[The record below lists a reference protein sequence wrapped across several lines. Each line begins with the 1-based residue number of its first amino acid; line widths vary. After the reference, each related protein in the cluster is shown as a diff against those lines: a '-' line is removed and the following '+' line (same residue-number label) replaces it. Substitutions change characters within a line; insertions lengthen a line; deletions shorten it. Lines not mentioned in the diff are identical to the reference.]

1 MSAKLQ
7 FNKEKYEVK
16 TMELAGETIEYRAF
30 ERISYV
36 EHPVAENMQV
46 LNIFVPEKFYAG
58 ESINGYNLKNAPIFM
73 PNTAG
78 GYMPGPCDEPGP
90 GRESERNS
98 IFEGLRHGYVV
109 VSPGIRGREMKNAEG
124 KFIGMAPAALCD
136 YKAAVR
142 YLRHNKENIPGDT
155 EKIVSNG
162 TSAGGAMSSLLG
174 ATGNHPDY
182 VPYLK
187 EMGAAQERDDIFAAS
202 CYCPITNLDH
212 ADMAYEWEFEG
223 LNEYHKMHFE
233 PAMEEGQPPKMSI
246 IDGVMDETQQKMAV
260 ELKAM
265 FPAYVNGLELKDE
278 NGKLLELDEQGE
290 GSLVD
295 YILQVVKAS
304 AQGQLD
310 AGNDLSDL
318 DWLHIENHQ
327 VTAIDFK
334 KYVAFR
340 TRMKDTPAFD
350 SIHQMKHAS
359 DETSDGLQRRAEE
372 MCHVSMTRASQQ
384 ERQDILVTGTPEN
397 ELFGTAEVQFR
408 HFTEYSKERSE
419 AEGELADDHQVKM
432 MNPMNYIGDKDS
444 TTAKHYRIRHGA
456 VDRDT
461 SLAISALLTAKL
473 RNSGTDVDFAYPWG
487 KPHSGD
493 YDLDEL
499 FAWIDSICHETD

>member
-1 MSAKLQ
+1 MSKKLQ
-7 FNKEKYEVK
+7 FDKENYEVK
-16 TMELAGETIEYRAF
+16 TMELEGKTLQYRAF
-30 ERISYV
+30 EHISYV
-36 EHPVAENMQV
+36 EKPVAEEMQV

-58 ESINGYNLKNAPIFM
+58 ESINGYNLENAPIFM

-78 GYMPGPCDEPGP
+78 GYMPGPCDVPGI
-90 GRESERNS
+90 GREGGLNA
-98 IFEGLRHGYVV
+98 IFEGLLHGYVV
-109 VSPGIRGREMKNAEG
+109 VSPGIRGGEMKNEEG

-142 YLRHNKENIPGDT
+142 YLRYNKENIPGDT
-155 EKIVSNG
+155 EKIISNG

-182 VPYLK
+182 EPYLK
-187 EMGAAQERDDIFAAS
+187 EIGAAKERDDIFAAS

-223 LNEYHKMHFE
+223 LNDFHKMRFQ
-233 PAMEEGQPPKMSI
+233 PPMEEGQPPRMEK
-246 IDGVMDETQQKMAV
+246 IDGVMDEAQQKMAV

-265 FPAYVNGLELKDE
+265 FPTYVNSLGLKDE
-278 NGKLLELDEQGE
+278 KGTVLELDAQGE

-318 DWLHIENHQ
+318 EWLEIQDNQ

-334 KYVAFR
+334 KYVKFR

-350 SIHQMKHAS
+350 SIRM
-359 DETSDGLQRRAEE
+359 
-372 MCHVSMTRASQQ
+372 
-384 ERQDILVTGTPEN
+384 GTPEN
-397 ELFGTAEVQFR
+397 ELFGTADIQFC
-408 HFTEYSKERSE
+408 HFTEYTKEHS
-419 AEGELADDHQVKM
+419 AVGGAMADMHQVKM
-432 MNPMNYIGDKDS
+432 MNPMNYIGEENCD
-444 TTAKHYRIRHGA
+444 TAKHYRIRHGA

-473 RNSGTDVDFAYPWG
+473 RNNGTHVDFAYPWG

-493 YDLDEL
+493 YDLREL
-499 FAWIDSICHETD
+499 FAWIDSICR

>member
-1 MSAKLQ
+1 MSTKLQ
-7 FNKEKYEVK
+7 FDKEKYEVK

-30 ERISYV
+30 EHIPYV
-36 EHPVAENMQV
+36 EHPVAEDMQV
-46 LNIFVPEKFYAG
+46 LNIFVPDKFYDG
-58 ESINGYNLKNAPIFM
+58 ENINGYNLKNAPIFM
-73 PNTAG
+73 PNTVG
-78 GYMPGPCDEPGP
+78 GYMPGPCDVPGP

-109 VSPGIRGREMKNAEG
+109 VSPGIRGRKMKNDEG
-124 KFIGMAPAALCD
+124 KFIGMAPVALCD

-155 EKIVSNG
+155 EKIISNG

-182 VPYLK
+182 APYLK

-233 PAMEEGQPPKMSI
+233 PAMEEGQAPKMSI
-246 IDGVMDETQQKMAV
+246 IDGVMDEAQQKMAV

-265 FPAYVNGLELKDE
+265 FPAYVNSLGLKDE

-304 AQGQLD
+304 AQRQLD

-318 DWLHIENHQ
+318 DWLEIEDHQ

-350 SIHQMKHAS
+350 SIHM
-359 DETSDGLQRRAEE
+359 
-372 MCHVSMTRASQQ
+372 
-384 ERQDILVTGTPEN
+384 GTPEN
-397 ELFGTAEVQFR
+397 ELFGTEEVQFR
-408 HFTEYSKERSE
+408 HFTEYSKEHS
-419 AEGELADDHQVKM
+419 AAGGGLADMKQVKM
-432 MNPMNYIGDKDS
+432 MNPMNYIGDKES

-493 YDLDEL
+493 YDLDEM
-499 FAWIDSICHETD
+499 FAWIDSICR